1 MVGLALLALNM
12 GGAISTWKYYHREQ
26 PHLVMGFGNGRGSV
40 EHYSDGS
47 VRHYVR
53 TRIGKSK
60 YEYKLVSVE
69 RAPPSPNVFQI
80 WAPVIASGSITLLVV
95 LLALWPAPGRAVEGL
110 VRHLRAQYTNRTLLT
125 AVGLVGLNLAGAV
138 LTSNFYPRNPIRVGV
153 ESFGATAVVRDASG
167 LTSIY
172 QRVPAAGY
180 RLIEVI
186 REPLPPT
193 LLRIWSPLIASTAI
207 TLLVLVVPPA
217 RLASRTT
224 TTISNAGGDSPI
236 RPNLRWRVAR
246 VAAIVAALF
255 GLNLAGVVSRAP
267 PVRSDIALD
276 YPNLF
281 GGVPS
286 ALVFRTD
293 SQTVVRLP
301 VDWSDLPG
309 PPAYGERDRS
319 GGYRISEETIDY
331 KTNGSIVAYGGSPGQ
346 MPFRSHVIRPPMRS
360 LLEIWSPVVTSASIT
375 LLVLASLYG
384 YVRGETVRVS
394 GGRL

>member
-1 MVGLALLALNM
+1 MRSTSITERVSDLGSGYRQRVDHAARRASRVM
-12 GGAISTWKYYHREQ
+12 AGARSSGRRSGATSARAVHESDAAYGGGARGFEPCGCCPDFELLPEE
-26 PHLVMGFGNGRGSV
+26 PHSSR
-40 EHYSDGS
+40 
-47 VRHYVR
+47 
-53 TRIGKSK
+53 
-60 YEYKLVSVE
+60 
-69 RAPPSPNVFQI
+69 
-80 WAPVIASGSITLLVV
+80 SGEF
-95 LLALWPAPGRAVEGL
+95 P
-110 VRHLRAQYTNRTLLT
+110 
-125 AVGLVGLNLAGAV
+125 
-138 LTSNFYPRNPIRVGV
+138 
-153 ESFGATAVVRDASG
+153 GATAVVRDASG

-255 GLNLAGVVSRAP
+255 GLNLGGVVSPAETLP
-267 PVRSDIALD
+267 PVRSRHRRLD

-319 GGYRISEETIDY
+319 GGYRISEETNDY

-346 MPFRSHVIRPPMRS
+346 MPFRSHVIRAPMRS

-375 LLVLASLYG
+375 LLVLASLSG
-384 YVRGETVRVS
+384 YVRGETVRAS
-394 GGRL
+394 RDPPTSNGRAMCASVRASA